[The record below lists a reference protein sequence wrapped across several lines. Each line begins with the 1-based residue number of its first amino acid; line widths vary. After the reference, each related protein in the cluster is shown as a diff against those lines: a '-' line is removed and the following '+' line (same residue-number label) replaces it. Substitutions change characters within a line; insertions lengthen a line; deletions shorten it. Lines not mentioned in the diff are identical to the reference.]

1 MSLDSDRRRKTKI
14 KTKNGGNDQMTE
26 KGDGFV
32 IRQHQTAKLFT
43 DISPALKNNLALQSS
58 VDPIEWMGLCG
69 STRSAANP
77 QTK

>member
-43 DISPALKNNLALQSS
+43 DIS
-58 VDPIEWMGLCG
+58 
-69 STRSAANP
+69 
-77 QTK
+77 